1 MFVVKN
7 DSPCG
12 STIGPILASKLG
24 IRTLDIGSP
33 QLSMHSIRE
42 TAGSDDIEYA
52 VKLFKEF
59 YEVSDR
65 EGQGLKYCAKLTFF
79 FFQTYSVVEKTIIV
93 D

>member
-1 MFVVKN
+1 MLVTMTLLLFFSNSFRCIVFVVKN

-42 TAGSDDIEYA
+42 TAGSDDIEYSI
-52 VKLFKEF
+52 KLFKEF
-59 YEVSDR
+59 YKVSP
-65 EGQGLKYCAKLTFF
+65 GYPFGLNL
-79 FFQTYSVVEKTIIV
+79 
-93 D
+93 